1 MEELKICEYCGQETE
16 DIINNLGDMICSE
29 CYEETMKEL
38 NPPDDHEADY
48 WDRIIDERRG
58 K

>member
-1 MEELKICEYCGQETE
+1 MEDLKICDYCGQETE

-29 CYEETMKEL
+29 CYEEMVKEL
-38 NPPDDHEADY
+38 NRPDDHEADY
-48 WDRIIDERRG
+48 WDRVIDERRG